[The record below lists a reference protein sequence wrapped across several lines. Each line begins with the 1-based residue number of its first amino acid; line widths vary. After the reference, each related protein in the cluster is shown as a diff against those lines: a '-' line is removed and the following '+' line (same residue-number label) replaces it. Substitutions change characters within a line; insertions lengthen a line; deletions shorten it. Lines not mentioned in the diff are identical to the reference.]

1 MPSFYYPEGYFGPI
15 CDAPGEEQID
25 RSIVV
30 PPEEQYVPVF
40 EDGPDWWYGITDLTG
55 KPPKLL
61 LRMECK
67 QKPDGTYFDCRYIYT
82 DGTEEDN
89 NKAGGISSEGF
100 GLKDK
105 FFVPEFDETTCSPF
119 DPDINIRNR
128 IYFLPDGTTVEKA
141 KRGRSK
147 PVTYAVDASAQFGLS
162 STALTATFSSTGTA
176 LNVSG
181 SGTGNVLLKLKWDDN
196 PNTHGVAVGSI
207 AITDETGTT
216 YTWTQSGEK
225 GNEENY
231 ISVEGGNTYNI
242 TFTGLNAANNP
253 ILVQDAN
260 TKLCLRDSDNND
272 CNAEFTIQTLEN
284 PEFTYEEY
292 QWNPDGRDYGVW
304 VNPEVC
310 TLPGIEQEVTY
321 EIDIEHT
328 DTYAFTFGSDDRGTV
343 ILNGTDTIF
352 NNLVGGI
359 FSTGF
364 ARFPHTATRTLNR
377 GKIKVTVSVTNAI
390 LEYAGA
396 NSYSWAENPGGWF
409 LKICRG
415 SACPTDTLISN
426 WVFAGTNPDWSSFM
440 NEYAVYPSN
449 TDPLV
454 GTAHSATW
462 NIDFPDTDD
471 YTLEVQADNTATV
484 TLDGVQVATSSSFT
498 SSTTV
503 TLSNVSVGSHALG
516 VSVTNNASPAGT
528 VESWEGNPGGIA
540 QKITR
545 PGSTTTETVTTTATV
560 DNDISAVF
568 DDDGNIVVTGVG
580 TGQVQLLF
588 EWDDNPYSNG
598 QALGKLKIAG
608 KTFVQTPDIRKGSD
622 DYVFTATAGQT
633 YNLTVIDTTGVLKR
647 KNDKHI
653 GWTDGDLGGATD
665 ARLIITDVSSP
676 GTVQNTTTEE
686 VTTTVPTSQIA
697 SSLDLQTSGVDSGNI
712 VWHTRMAIGYEEYVV

>member
-1 MPSFYYPEGYFGPI
+1 MAFYYPEGYFGPI
-15 CDAPGEEQID
+15 CDSPIEEEQRD
-25 RSIVV
+25 RSIVI
-30 PPEEQYVPVF
+30 PPEDQYVPVF
-40 EDGPDWWYGITDLTG
+40 EEGDNWWYGIGDLTG

-89 NKAGGISSEGF
+89 NKGGGISSEGF

-105 FFVPEFDETTCSPF
+105 FFIPEFGPETCSPF

-128 IYFLPDGTTVEKA
+128 IYFLSDGTTVEKT

-147 PVTYAVDASAQFGLS
+147 PVTYAVDASSKFGLS
-162 STALTATFSSTGTA
+162 STALTATFNSAGTA
-176 LNVSG
+176 VNVSG
-181 SGTGNVLLKLKWDDN
+181 SGTGNILLKLKWNDN
-196 PNTHGVAVGSI
+196 PNTDGVAVGSI
-207 AITDETGTT
+207 SINDETGTT
-216 YTWTQSGEK
+216 YTWIQSGER
-225 GNEENY
+225 GSEENY

-242 TFTGLNAANNP
+242 TFNGLNAANNP
-253 ILVQDAN
+253 ILVQDNN
-260 TKLCLRDSDNND
+260 TKLCLRDSDEDD
-272 CNAEFTIQTLEN
+272 CNAEFTIETLEN

-292 QWNPDGRDYGVW
+292 QWNPDGRNYGVW

-328 DTYAFTFGSDDRGTV
+328 DTYAFSFGSDDRGTV
-343 ILNGTDTIF
+343 VLNGTDTIF
-352 NNLVGGI
+352 NDLVGGI
-359 FSTGF
+359 FSTGGG
-364 ARFPHTATRTLNR
+364 RFPHTATRVLNR
-377 GKIKVTVSVTNAI
+377 GKIRVTVSVTNAV
-390 LEYAGA
+390 LPPSS

-415 SACPTDTLISN
+415 SACATDTLISN
-426 WVFAGTNPDWSSFM
+426 WVFAGTNPKWSAFM

-449 TDPLV
+449 TDPLI

-503 TLSNVSVGSHALG
+503 TLSNVSVGPHALG
-516 VSVTNNASPAGT
+516 VSVTNNASPSGT

-540 QKITR
+540 WKITR

-560 DNDISAVF
+560 DNDISATF
-568 DDDGNIVVTGVG
+568 DDNGNVVVTGVG
-580 TGQVQLLF
+580 SGRVQLLF
-588 EWDDNPYSNG
+588 KWDDNPNTNDT
-598 QALGKLKIAG
+598 ALGKLKIAG
-608 KTFVQTPDIRKGSD
+608 KTFVQTNGVEKGSD
-622 DYVFTATAGQT
+622 DYVFDATAGQT
-633 YNLTVIDTTGVLKR
+633 YTLNIIDNSGGFSKESNTKLCFRDRDG
-647 KNDKHI
+647 NDCNAE
-653 GWTDGDLGGATD
+653 L
-665 ARLIITDVSSP
+665 RITDVSST
-676 GTVQNTTTEE
+676 GTVQNTTSEQ
-686 VTTTVPTSQIA
+686 VTTTVPTSQVA
-697 SSLDLQTSGVDSGNI
+697 SSLDLQSSGVDSGNI
-712 VWHTRMAIGYEEYVV
+712 IWHTRMAIGYEEYVV